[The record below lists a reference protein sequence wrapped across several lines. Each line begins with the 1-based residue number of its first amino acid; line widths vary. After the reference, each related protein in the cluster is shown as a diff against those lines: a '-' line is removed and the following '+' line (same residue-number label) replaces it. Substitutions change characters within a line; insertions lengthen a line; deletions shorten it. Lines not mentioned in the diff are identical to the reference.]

1 MIGFTISIQLPP
13 DPETEAQLSPDLD
26 EPIPPDLKETENPD
40 VPRSMS
46 SLPYGFERGLE
57 AERILGATDSGNG
70 DLVLYLHCKRVERCS
85 DRPVLGPL
93 TFLLG
98 H

>member
-1 MIGFTISIQLPP
+1 MIRFTISIQLPP

-26 EPIPPDLKETENPD
+26 EPIQIPPDLKETENPD

-57 AERILGATDSGNG
+57 TERILGATDSGN
-70 DLVLYLHCKRVERCS
+70 
-85 DRPVLGPL
+85 
-93 TFLLG
+93 
-98 H
+98 